1 MGGFEKLFDFIVK
14 GSIAATILGII
25 ILIVEFI
32 LKKRVSPKIIYSLWV
47 IVLLKFLIPYGPE
60 SSLSIYSVINNPI
73 KSYFIQSN
81 NEQEVKKSKINTNEG
96 TKYSSFLE
104 KDINLNKEN
113 DKGKV
118 IKFNEVINHNQGL
131 LKDIGIFS
139 WLLIVTLLGCYGFFS
154 YIKLRRLE
162 GETENNT
169 YKEILEEIL
178 RKNNIKRKVKIIES
192 DLVGTPSIY
201 GVINPKIIMPKD
213 LEKKLSKEELKYV
226 FLHEITHLKNGHTLI
241 SIIGLIIKIIHWFN
255 PFIYIFL
262 KVIDKNCELACDYD
276 ILKKL
281 DERENIKY
289 GNTIL
294 KVIESIKNNKR
305 FMVEIPIGINKKE
318 VKGRLEMIVEN
329 KKFGRTSL
337 VIGGIALVVVSV
349 IGLTSKITKS
359 DDRLAIKSEKDII
372 SIQDK
377 IFMDGESKGKEANKV
392 SEDIINVLKEYV
404 EALNNKELNNIK
416 KLVSINFYKVKENE
430 LAQEIYL
437 SSEKLGTIKSIEI
450 EEVINDSN
458 VVLFVKCKN
467 KNEVFTLLKENN
479 QWKIDGIGSTFNNVD
494 HRKEEKIAENKIN
507 EYLREK
513 HYKVQMNSGM
523 GGMLKLPVSFNE
535 IKREIKVGKIIKEFN
550 ELSIENG
557 YDFSNYLNEEIYF
570 KSIDLEDNKSVK
582 TVIIFVKD
590 ENVIGLFNCNMLESE
605 KFRSLINII
614 GK

>member
-404 EALNNKELNNIK
+404 EALNNKELDNIK

>member
-60 SSLSIYSVINNPI
+60 SSLSIYSIVNKHI

-96 TKYSSFLE
+96 IKYSSFLE

-118 IKFNEVINHNQGL
+118 IKFNEVINHNQVL

-162 GETENNT
+162 GETKNNT

-226 FLHEITHLKNGHTLI
+226 FLHEITHLKSGHTLI

-337 VIGGIALVVVSV
+337 VIGEIVLVVVSV

-359 DDRLAIKSEKDII
+359 DDRLAVKNEKGII
-372 SIQDK
+372 SIQEK
-377 IFMDGESKGKEANKV
+377 IFIDGESKGKEANKA

-404 EALNNKELNNIK
+404 EALNNKELDNIK

-437 SSEKLGTIKSIEI
+437 SREKLGTIKSIEI

-507 EYLREK
+507 EYLSEK
-513 HYKVQMNSGM
+513 HYKIQVNSGM

-582 TVIIFVKD
+582 TVIIFIKD
-590 ENVIGLFNCNMLESE
+590 GNVIGLFDCNMLESE

>member
-1 MGGFEKLFDFIVK
+1 M
-14 GSIAATILGII
+14 
-25 ILIVEFI
+25 
-32 LKKRVSPKIIYSLWV
+32 
-47 IVLLKFLIPYGPE
+47 
-60 SSLSIYSVINNPI
+60 
-73 KSYFIQSN
+73 
-81 NEQEVKKSKINTNEG
+81 
-96 TKYSSFLE
+96 
-104 KDINLNKEN
+104 
-113 DKGKV
+113 
-118 IKFNEVINHNQGL
+118 
-131 LKDIGIFS
+131 
-139 WLLIVTLLGCYGFFS
+139 
-154 YIKLRRLE
+154 
-162 GETENNT
+162 
-169 YKEILEEIL
+169 
-178 RKNNIKRKVKIIES
+178 
-192 DLVGTPSIY
+192 
-201 GVINPKIIMPKD
+201 
-213 LEKKLSKEELKYV
+213 
-226 FLHEITHLKNGHTLI
+226 HEITHLKNGHTLI

-337 VIGGIALVVVSV
+337 IIGGIALVVVSV

-359 DDRLAIKSEKDII
+359 DDRLAIRSEKDII

-404 EALNNKELNNIK
+404 EALNNKELDNIK

-535 IKREIKVGKIIKEFN
+535 IKEKIKVGKIIKEFN

>member
-96 TKYSSFLE
+96 IKYSSFLE

-178 RKNNIKRKVKIIES
+178 RENNIKRKVKIIES

-213 LEKKLSKEELKYV
+213 LEEKLSKEELKYV

-359 DDRLAIKSEKDII
+359 DDKLAIKSEKDII

-404 EALNNKELNNIK
+404 EALNNKELDNIK

-582 TVIIFVKD
+582 TVIIFIKD
-590 ENVIGLFNCNMLESE
+590 GNVIGLFDCNMLESE

>member
-96 TKYSSFLE
+96 SKYSSFLE

-241 SIIGLIIKIIHWFN
+241 PIIGLIIKIIHWFN

-281 DERENIKY
+281 DERENVKY

-337 VIGGIALVVVSV
+337 VIGGIVLVVVSV

-359 DDRLAIKSEKDII
+359 DDKLATKSEKDII
-372 SIQDK
+372 LIQDK
-377 IFMDGESKGKEANKV
+377 IFMDGESKDKEANKV

-404 EALNNKELNNIK
+404 EALNNKELDNIK

-437 SSEKLGTIKSIEI
+437 SREKLGTIKSIEI

-523 GGMLKLPVSFNE
+523 GEMLKLPVSFNE

-582 TVIIFVKD
+582 TVIIFIKD
-590 ENVIGLFNCNMLESE
+590 GNVIGLFDCNMLESE

>member
-169 YKEILEEIL
+169 YKEIFEEIL

-359 DDRLAIKSEKDII
+359 DDRLAVKNEKGII
-372 SIQDK
+372 SIQEK
-377 IFMDGESKGKEANKV
+377 IFIDGESKGKEANKA

-404 EALNNKELNNIK
+404 EALNNKELDNIK

-437 SSEKLGTIKSIEI
+437 SREKLGTIKSIEI

-507 EYLREK
+507 EYLSEK
-513 HYKVQMNSGM
+513 HYKIQVNSGM

-582 TVIIFVKD
+582 TVIIFIKD
-590 ENVIGLFNCNMLESE
+590 GNVIGLFDCNMLESE

>member
-337 VIGGIALVVVSV
+337 IIGGIALVVVSV

-404 EALNNKELNNIK
+404 EALNNKELDNIK